1 MLHYEHGVH
10 INVFVSFRYIFRS
23 EITKSYGSSVFSFLR
38 NLHTVFDRSYPNLR
52 FLQQCLRV
60 PFSLHPGQHLIFVL
74 FLMIAI
80 LTGMKWFFLVVLI
93 CISLMV
99 SNVEHLFMS
108 LLAISISSLEKCL
121 FRSLAHFLIWLF
133 GFLILS
139 CISSLYTLDI
149 NPLLIIS
156 FANIFSHSVHCLF
169 IYWWFPLLSI
179 SF

>member
-1 MLHYEHGVH
+1 MNTGVH
-10 INVFVSFRYIFRS
+10 ISVFVSFRYIPRG
-23 EITKSYGSSVFSFLR
+23 EMTKSYGSSSFSFLR
-38 NLHTVFDRSYPNLR
+38 NLHTVFHSSYTNLH

-60 PFSLHPGQHLIFVL
+60 PFSLHLVQHLLFVL

-93 CISLMV
+93 CISLTI
-99 SNVEHLFMS
+99 SNAEHLLMT
-108 LLAISISSLEKCL
+108 LLAISISSLEKYL

-156 FANIFSHSVHCLF
+156 FANIFSH
-169 IYWWFPLLSI
+169 
-179 SF
+179 